1 MEFLGKVTEVTYV
14 TARNGDSNQVR
25 IFVTALGM
33 DLPSVVPEEVCDVSR
48 VR

>member
-1 MEFLGKVTEVTYV
+1 MELLGTVTEVTYV
-14 TARNGDSNQVR
+14 TTRNGDSNQVG
-25 IFVTALGM
+25 IFVTALGV